1 MKQFNSFR
9 VILVTMMLTL
19 SAVVMAQTNN
29 DDDVEVVYATDSLT
43 QDSVTWSKELDGVE
57 VVHQK
62 RLVKMEVDKM
72 TYKVSE
78 DEDSK
83 SYTVLD
89 MLRKVPMV
97 TVDGQDNITVNGSS
111 SFKVYVDG
119 MPNVMF
125 SSNPSMIFKSM
136 PASAVKSIEVMTNP
150 GAKYDAEGAAGI
162 LNIVMNKQ
170 DAKGAQ
176 SMNGYN
182 GTVRA
187 TAGNRQLGGSV
198 FLSGQQGKLS
208 YSANVMTSYNTPGNT
223 TTETEQIQDGGISQ
237 LLTSENNINILVIGF
252 VHTLK
257 RPISTFEPMRHNG
270 KLTIST
276 QSHIRRLLPSL

>member
-1 MKQFNSFR
+1 MKQNIPFKA
-9 VILVTMMLTL
+9 ILVTMMLTL

-29 DDDVEVVYATDSLT
+29 DDDVEVVYATDSLH

-111 SFKVYVDG
+111 SFKV
-119 MPNVMF
+119 
-125 SSNPSMIFKSM
+125 
-136 PASAVKSIEVMTNP
+136 
-150 GAKYDAEGAAGI
+150 
-162 LNIVMNKQ
+162 
-170 DAKGAQ
+170 
-176 SMNGYN
+176 
-182 GTVRA
+182 
-187 TAGNRQLGGSV
+187 
-198 FLSGQQGKLS
+198 
-208 YSANVMTSYNTPGNT
+208 
-223 TTETEQIQDGGISQ
+223 
-237 LLTSENNINILVIGF
+237 
-252 VHTLK
+252 
-257 RPISTFEPMRHNG
+257 
-270 KLTIST
+270 
-276 QSHIRRLLPSL
+276 